1 MRAAGSR
8 CPLGTRSSGPLK
20 TAGSC
25 ARPWCLAGKCP
36 WAEGETTGR
45 RPQAEVGKAQRK
57 ERTHV
62 LVVQDK
68 QPSRR
73 QEGETEKARETAC
86 HSWPLPWFPVSSVS
100 PPIQA
105 FLGPGQW
112 GVGGSAGWLSPQ
124 DEAQWHHAGTRLQ
137 QQWLL
142 SHVPQAPSNHP
153 RTVRVS
159 PGAM

>member
-8 CPLGTRSSGPLK
+8 CPLGTRNSGPLK
-20 TAGSC
+20 TTGSC
-25 ARPWCLAGKCP
+25 ARPWCPAGKCP

-45 RPQAEVGKAQRK
+45 RLRAEVGKAQRK

-86 HSWPLPWFPVSSVS
+86 HSWPLPWFPISSVS
-100 PPIQA
+100 PSIQA
-105 FLGPGQW
+105 FLGPGQRGGRGVW
-112 GVGGSAGWLSPQ
+112 GALQVG
-124 DEAQWHHAGTRLQ
+124 
-137 QQWLL
+137 
-142 SHVPQAPSNHP
+142 
-153 RTVRVS
+153 
-159 PGAM
+159 